1 MQKRD
6 SASKCDAKPL
16 LKSVILF
23 SFKAYSVVKSYVS
36 PRETFFSEGYG
47 VMFK

>member
-23 SFKAYSVVKSYVS
+23 SFNAYGVVKSYVS
-36 PRETFFSEGYG
+36 RGETFLSEGYG
-47 VMFK
+47 VIFK